1 MTAGTSS
8 QPGEP
13 SPVINIQT
21 PGTAAFSWDPPPHI
35 ALSFEAIRHSADLDD
50 NSNPN
55 LPFPDTNLYDLQ
67 EVLTAEEKWRTRASK
82 LPEATPLPPVFPMP
96 MPAPAPTPIPPTL
109 APAPRPSG
117 ASRPPQFK
125 YQASIED
132 QKFTDELITL
142 LLEGK
147 LSNTTPAHI
156 LAASAPV

>member
-1 MTAGTSS
+1 HLKDHLKS
-8 QPGEP
+8 
-13 SPVINIQT
+13 
-21 PGTAAFSWDPPPHI
+21 
-35 ALSFEAIRHSADLDD
+35 
-50 NSNPN
+50 
-55 LPFPDTNLYDLQ
+55 
-67 EVLTAEEKWRTRASK
+67 EEEQRRKPTKHPKA
-82 LPEATPLPPVFPMP
+82 PPLPPVCPTP

-156 LAASAPV
+156 LAASAPVRKAISDRLRPQRVE